1 MNSVINQGF
10 LYGFTVF
17 FLFFLLQ
24 HKFFCNFVRDYSQ
37 TDSLASAFR
46 GNTDVT
52 GSREA
57 HPKGKLQGTSS
68 TEAQSTKASSTC
80 QLVP

>member
-10 LYGFTVF
+10 LCGFTVF

-24 HKFFCNFVRDYSQ
+24 HKVFCNFVRNYSQ
-37 TDSLASAFR
+37 TDSLASALS

-57 HPKGKLQGTSS
+57 HPKDKLQGN
-68 TEAQSTKASSTC
+68 
-80 QLVP
+80 LVN